1 MYGEPPQVF
10 ALPSKRES
18 ELMQYV
24 CMSRVI
30 RPAVSTGFT
39 CCFIV
44 IVIVHNHKSE
54 VLVLV

>member
-18 ELMQYV
+18 ELMQYA

-44 IVIVHNHKSE
+44 IVIVHKSE